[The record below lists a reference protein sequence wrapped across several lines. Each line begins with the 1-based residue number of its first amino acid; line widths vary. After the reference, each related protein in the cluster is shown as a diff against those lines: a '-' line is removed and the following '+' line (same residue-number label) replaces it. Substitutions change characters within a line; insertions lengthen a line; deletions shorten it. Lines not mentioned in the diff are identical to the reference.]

1 VVDNSDQVHTKA
13 RIIWQFA
20 ISAFETIAKD
30 MKNEGEKRGIFHK
43 SLEINKL
50 K

>member
-1 VVDNSDQVHTKA
+1 VDNSDQVQIKA
-13 RIIWQFA
+13 HIIWQFA

-30 MKNEGEKRGIFHK
+30 MKNKGKKRGIFHK